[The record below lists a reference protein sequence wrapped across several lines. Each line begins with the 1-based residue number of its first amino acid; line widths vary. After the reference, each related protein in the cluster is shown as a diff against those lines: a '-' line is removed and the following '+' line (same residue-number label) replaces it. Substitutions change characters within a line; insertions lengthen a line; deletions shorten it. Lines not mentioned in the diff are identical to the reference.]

1 MPRPARRRGGDGA
14 AAGVSSDKVS
24 VLTMVN
30 ARGDAMAVA
39 ACRGKM
45 GVADARRAMAG
56 CALEGAVVS
65 TDRQRG
71 YVRALAEM
79 GVAAHERFASSGPRA
94 PLNRVNALHSALKAF
109 LARFGGVSTR
119 RLPNYLAWFCWAR
132 EARRGGDAASLL
144 RRRWGRGHTGRAGA
158 GSGGSRARSTRRFPC
173 HMRVNTA

>member
-14 AAGVSSDKVS
+14 AAGVSSDKIS

-30 ARGDAMAVA
+30 AMAVA

-94 PLNRVNALHSALKAF
+94 PLNRVNALHSALKVDW
-109 LARFGGVSTR
+109 L
-119 RLPNYLAWFCWAR
+119 
-132 EARRGGDAASLL
+132 
-144 RRRWGRGHTGRAGA
+144 H
-158 GSGGSRARSTRRFPC
+158 
-173 HMRVNTA
+173 